1 MKRDNHPWNELIR
14 ETLDTPPG
22 LSGVEERL
30 NRRLRKR
37 QRTLYSALTTALFAL
52 TFVTLVNT
60 NTALANTLAQWP
72 VIGDLTRLVRFTE
85 GDRGIQSAIEN
96 RYLQELALSDED
108 EGLTLDL
115 PYVIADE
122 HSLVLIFQLPEA
134 FLREEKGWIFPN
146 TVTLTHPDTH
156 EKIEGYAYSSGS
168 LTPQGLLEEDG
179 LFRLRLRFADRP
191 TPQSFDLTLEL
202 AVKDN
207 PGYPEESLKKQYRFD
222 YQLSLSTFLPPVT
235 HVLNQELTL
244 LDQKVLLESLT
255 TYPTGTEVTFRFPD
269 SNTAWIKDLEL
280 SLDGANAPGGISAF
294 GSLDGSSLTYFLES
308 DYFSD
313 KPQTLKITAFSALPK
328 TENQI
333 LVDLGQRTLTPE
345 ILDTYLLNVT
355 EEEDAWILEFR
366 TFTDQSFS
374 LFHHEVTTL
383 SKEAVPVK
391 STSIS
396 NTMENG
402 VPVMLTR
409 MVLEKTE
416 SRQLILPRHSGP
428 ARALPTPLEILIPR
442 N

>member
-1 MKRDNHPWNELIR
+1 MKSDNHPWNDLVQEVQ
-14 ETLDTPPG
+14 DTPPG
-22 LSGVEERL
+22 LLGVEERL
-30 NRRLRKR
+30 SRRLRKR
-37 QRTLYSALTTALFAL
+37 RRTLYSALTTALFAL

-60 NTALANTLAQWP
+60 NTAFANTLAKWP
-72 VIGDLTRLVRFTE
+72 VIGDLTRLVRFTQE
-85 GDRGIQSAIEN
+85 DRGIQSAIEN
-96 RYLQELALSDED
+96 QYLQELALSHED
-108 EGLTLDL
+108 GGLTLDL

-146 TVTLTHPDTH
+146 NVTLTHPDTK
-156 EKIEGYAYSSGS
+156 EKIEGYAYSSSS
-168 LTPQGLLEEDG
+168 LTPQGLLEDDG
-179 LFRLRLRFADRP
+179 LFLLRLRFADRP
-191 TPQSFDLTLEL
+191 TPQNFDLTLEL
-202 AVKDN
+202 AIKEN
-207 PGYPEESLKKQYRFD
+207 PGYPEETLKKQYRFD
-222 YQLSLSTFLPPVT
+222 YELSLPTFLAPVT

-244 LDQKVLLESLT
+244 LDQQVILESLT
-255 TYPTGTEVTFRFPD
+255 TYPTGTEITFRFPD
-269 SNTAWIKDLEL
+269 TNTAWIKDLEL

-313 KPQTLKITAFSALPK
+313 KPQTLKITALTTLPK
-328 TENQI
+328 TEKQV
-333 LVDLGQRTLTPE
+333 LVDLERRTLTPE
-345 ILDTYLLNVT
+345 IPDTYLLNVT

-374 LFHHEVTTL
+374 LFYHEVTTL
-383 SKEAVPVK
+383 TKEEVPVK

-396 NTMENG
+396 STLENG

-416 SRQLILPRHSGP
+416 SHELLLPRHSGP